1 MSNEN
6 WIKFEDEMPKL
17 NQDIEIKYKSGK
29 IFKSRFVIG
38 TSSSLTG
45 IFLLACEDYYA
56 DIEKLEGWRP
66 LKSENLIGCIE
77 CTNNFKPKEDEK
89 ICDSCFYGN
98 KKDDWTLFTDALP
111 LVDKKIEV
119 KFENGSIC
127 ETKLESVFFTNFHLS
142 EDYEYLPG
150 TGKAIEWRYKKE
162 KKPDFRKLK
171 EGDHIIATNNCG
183 EKASGFIY
191 AMDNFN
197 LHISMWSE
205 GESRGIINICTIKEI
220 IRINPETKEFEEI

>member
-38 TSSSLTG
+38 TSSSITG

-66 LKSENLIGCIE
+66 LKIEND
-77 CTNNFKPKEDEK
+77 KA
-89 ICDSCFYGN
+89 
-98 KKDDWTLFTDALP
+98 DDWILFTDALP

-150 TGKAIEWRYKKE
+150 AEKAIKWRYKKE
-162 KKPDFRKLK
+162 KRPDFSKLK
-171 EGDHIIATNNCG
+171 EKDMLRLTLRWGKEEEIFIGFLVCMDEDILTMSPIFTAPYPHNSFTYHKSTVKSII
-183 EKASGFIY
+183 K
-191 AMDNFN
+191 
-197 LHISMWSE
+197 
-205 GESRGIINICTIKEI
+205 
-220 IRINPETKEFEEI
+220 INPETKEFEEI